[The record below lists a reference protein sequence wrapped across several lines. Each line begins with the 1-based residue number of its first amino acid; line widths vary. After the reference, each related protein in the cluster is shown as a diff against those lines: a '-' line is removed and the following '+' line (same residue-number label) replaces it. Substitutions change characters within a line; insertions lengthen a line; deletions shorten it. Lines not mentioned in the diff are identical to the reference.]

1 MGIEPELKDYPLSDK
16 PGMDHD
22 DFFNK
27 DNPADDRLGVH
38 DAFPHK
44 YPFPKV
50 QSVSKYDNDYT
61 KDENSDNG
69 EWQAQMNY
77 DIVRNKIRAK
87 ELRVKEAADAEYKYQ
102 SQLEFAEKT
111 KADAEANAT
120 KARADAAAAEKSAET
135 ATEKLER
142 LAGKPNDPKGTG
154 EIPAARESTEKAIKD
169 FEDCQKELEDAKK
182 ALQQFVEAR
191 DNATAAAAEAAA
203 AAAANATNGSNATAE
218 EVVEQKKADVEV
230 AEKATAGEE
239 ANLKELREK
248 LKKAEEKLAEVRKI
262 HSASARKG
270 AYPGAGEEDGAP
282 APAPP
287 PERAGAIRS
296 LGSAAAFFAAVLAA
310 AAA

>member
-1 MGIEPELKDYPLSDK
+1 
-16 PGMDHD
+16 MDHD

-87 ELRVKEAADAEYKYQ
+87 ELRVKDA
-102 SQLEFAEKT
+102 
-111 KADAEANAT
+111 ADAEANAT

-142 LAGKPNDPKGTG
+142 LAG
-154 EIPAARESTEKAIKD
+154 
-169 FEDCQKELEDAKK
+169 
-182 ALQQFVEAR
+182 
-191 DNATAAAAEAAA
+191 
-203 AAAANATNGSNATAE
+203 
-218 EVVEQKKADVEV
+218 
-230 AEKATAGEE
+230 
-239 ANLKELREK
+239 
-248 LKKAEEKLAEVRKI
+248 
-262 HSASARKG
+262 
-270 AYPGAGEEDGAP
+270 
-282 APAPP
+282 
-287 PERAGAIRS
+287 
-296 LGSAAAFFAAVLAA
+296 
-310 AAA
+310 